1 MTVKAT
7 VHHSFLVL
15 AALIFMA
22 SGYEN
27 SPLKRQVN
35 IPDFEG
41 KAENALDLI
50 SERGNFYFSYNPS
63 LVNVQHHVEL
73 SGGQYQ
79 VEQLLSTVFD
89 DNVEYNVA
97 GRHVILL
104 PTKKVEK
111 KKKQA
116 PKTASKPPSKY
127 IIKGTVTNA
136 ETGEIITEATV
147 YESNKLMSTLTDNSG
162 HYSLIVTADDAIPLA
177 ISKASFYDTV
187 IVVEP
192 AKADDME
199 ISLRPMAPATTEMP
213 DVDLKLKSAKGEVND
228 IRLVQF
234 MVPEQQMA
242 QSNNLEYQ
250 VQRPAQIS
258 FLPFLGSNHTMSGSA
273 VNHLSLNIL
282 GGYSAGT
289 EGIELGGFINVNRI
303 KMKGLQ
309 AAGFGNI
316 TGGRV
321 QGVQLAGF
329 FNHNRG
335 STKGLQAAG
344 FHNMTYDTMAGAQLA
359 GFVNILKGRMEG
371 LQAAGFANLTSQDVS
386 GVQLA
391 GFANTSGGDVL
402 LSQAS
407 GFANYAKNVG
417 GGQFAGFCNVA
428 DGDVQ
433 GIQAA
438 GFLNQANGSIGGI
451 QSAGFA
457 NMAKDVGVVQAAGF
471 ANVATGEITGLQ
483 TSGFLN
489 VAQYLNG
496 VQLGIF
502 NFSDTVSERA
512 LPIGFLSFA
521 NHGYHAFS
529 ATANGFGLYMSQLH
543 TGVNRF
549 YNIFGFGL
557 GQYGSKFTYG
567 IQYGIGNRK
576 MWNNWL
582 GRNWELTSTQIH
594 QPEVSWAGVNIV
606 NSFEFKLEMQPF
618 KFMQIVLGPALR
630 AQVYDTNAQVEAV
643 RVAPYSWRGSKYGS
657 TQVDYWVGGNAGVKF
672 SF

>member
-7 VHHSFLVL
+7 ALHSFLVL

-22 SGYEN
+22 TGYDN
-27 SPLKRQVN
+27 SPLKRHVN

-50 SERGNFYFSYNPS
+50 SDRGNFYFSYNPA
-63 LVNVQHHVEL
+63 LVDVEHHVVL
-73 SGGQYQ
+73 AKGQYE
-79 VEQLLSTVFD
+79 VELLLANVFD
-89 DNVEYNVA
+89 DDVEYNVA

-104 PTKKVEK
+104 PTKKK
-111 KKKQA
+111 SQTAKA
-116 PKTASKPPSKY
+116 ASKPPSKY
-127 IIKGTVTNA
+127 VIRGTVTNA
-136 ETGEIITEATV
+136 QTGEIVSDATV

-162 HYSLIVTADDAIPLA
+162 HYSLMVSADNAIPLA
-177 ISKASFYDTV
+177 ISKALYYDTV

-192 AKADDME
+192 SKAHDIE

-213 DVDLKLKSAKGEVND
+213 DVDIKLKSAKGEVND
-228 IRLVQF
+228 VRLVQF
-234 MVPEQQMA
+234 MVPEQQIA

-258 FLPFLGSNHTMSGSA
+258 FVPFLGSNHTMSGSA
-273 VNHLSLNIL
+273 VNGFSLNIL

-289 EGIELGGFINVNRI
+289 EGVELGGLINVNRV

-335 STKGLQAAG
+335 STRGLQAAG

-371 LQAAGFANLTSQDVS
+371 VQAAGFANLTSQDVS
-386 GVQLA
+386 GMQAA
-391 GFANTSGGDVL
+391 GFANASGGDVL
-402 LSQAS
+402 LSQVS

-417 GGQFAGFCNVA
+417 GGQFTGFCNVA
-428 DGDVQ
+428 DGNVD

-438 GFLNQANGSIGGI
+438 GFLNQALGNIGGVQI
-451 QSAGFA
+451 AGFA
-457 NMAKDVGVVQAAGF
+457 NMAKDVGVVQASGF

-483 TSGFLN
+483 SSGFIN
-489 VAQYLNG
+489 IAKHLNG

-502 NFSDTVSERA
+502 NFSDTVSEKA
-512 LPIGFLSFA
+512 LPIGFMSFA

-529 ATANGFGLYMSQLH
+529 VTTNAYGLHMAQLH
-543 TGVNRF
+543 TGVDRF
-549 YNIFGFGL
+549 YNIFGFGATS
-557 GQYGSKFTYG
+557 YGSNFTYG

-582 GRNWELTSTQIH
+582 GRSWELTSTQIH
-594 QPEVSWAGVNIV
+594 QPKISWAGVNIV
-606 NSFEFKLEMQPF
+606 NAFEFKLEMQPF

-630 AQVYDTNAQVEAV
+630 AQVYDTNSQIEAV
-643 RVAPYSWRGSKYGS
+643 SVAPYAWKSEKFGS
-657 TQVDYWVGGNAGVKF
+657 TQTDFWVGGSAGVKF